1 MIRRT
6 PDRLA
11 VLTLAIL
18 LGAGCAWAQEL
29 PLDGSTA
36 SGRTYR
42 GTVATEGAGAG
53 RVAVARVEVSGL
65 GARALRLA
73 LPGDGPLP
81 ELRVVERATPGL
93 AGTVEAP
100 GGGAAPT
107 FALERVGV
115 APAFAVSVA
124 SGTRGAY
131 FRKVSGPA
139 STRYRGIALRG
150 RLPRVELDP
159 ARWHVPADGE
169 QAYMEGPLDRPSV
182 YVGGNGGGHEIDCG
196 LTWDRV
202 YDERGRAT
210 FTDAPAG
217 SDGRDPARR
226 FVVAGADPLVLEDGA
241 GRKVE
246 GEAARALRAR
256 ARANFAFRVFWRT
269 TNPDEG
275 NTWRQPAVGS
285 KENVYFYPA
294 ERIDM
299 RVFSV
304 AANRLRL
311 ELGRPGGA
319 GPWFATEVRQ
329 VGFGTGAAQRWKRVN
344 SIDQFREVVE
354 GERRLRRGNEG
365 RDVLPTRSRALG
377 AVWDE
382 VVLLGADGSRTP
394 MAGAG
399 FTEVR
404 GGDTAGRYAS
414 IFGRSRTTDRGG
426 ETLDI
431 TPAP

>member
-6 PDRLA
+6 THRLA
-11 VLTLAIL
+11 RLTLALL
-18 LGAGCAWAQEL
+18 LGAASAWAQDL
-29 PLDGSTA
+29 PLEGSTA
-36 SGRTYR
+36 SGRSYR
-42 GTVATEGAGAG
+42 GAVTTEGTGAS

-65 GARALRLA
+65 GARDLRLA

-81 ELRVVERATPGL
+81 ELRVVERPGL
-93 AGTVEAP
+93 AGTVEASA
-100 GGGAAPT
+100 GAAPT
-107 FALERVGV
+107 LALERVGV
-115 APAFAVSVA
+115 AAPFAVSVA
-124 SGTRGAY
+124 AGTRGAY

-139 STRYRGIALRG
+139 SARYRGIALRG
-150 RLPRVELDP
+150 RLPRVELDL
-159 ARWHVPADGE
+159 ARWHTPADGE

-210 FTDAPAG
+210 LTDAPSG
-217 SDGRDPARR
+217 SDGRDPTRR
-226 FVVAGADPLVLEDGA
+226 FVVRSDAPLVLEDGA
-241 GRKVE
+241 GRAIE
-246 GEAARALRAR
+246 GEAALALRAR
-256 ARANFAFRVFWRT
+256 VRANFAFRVFWRT

-275 NTWRQPAVGS
+275 NVWRQPAVGS

-294 ERIDM
+294 ERIDL

-329 VGFGTGAAQRWKRVN
+329 AGFGTGAAQRWKRVN
-344 SIDQFREVVE
+344 SIDQFREVQD
-354 GERRLRRGNEG
+354 GGRRLRRGNEG

-394 MAGAG
+394 MAGAS

-414 IFGRSRTTDRGG
+414 IFGRSPTNDRGG